1 MKIKVIE
8 TNGKYTL
15 EFEKHKSTN
24 FIDLTSDQLQE
35 LRDKIECQQKC
46 NSRKLQKERVDK

>member
-8 TNGKYTL
+8 NNSKYTL
-15 EFEKHKSTN
+15 EFEKNKSTN

-46 NSRKLQKERVDK
+46 NSRKLQKERAK